1 MDAIRNAPSISI
13 ITELQKEGAALT
25 LYDPEAMENM
35 RKIFPESQPGINYTN
50 SPYEA
55 VKNANAALFVTEWDE
70 FKQLDLAKV
79 RDLMVNPI
87 IIDGRN
93 IFKFKEIQNSGF
105 EYYSI
110 GRK

>member
-1 MDAIRNAPSISI
+1 MRNAPSISLI
-13 ITELQKEGAALT
+13 ETLKEEEAILR

-35 RKIFPESQPGINYTN
+35 KSVFPEN
-50 SPYEA
+50 SPNIVYTDNPYDA
-55 VKNANAALFVTEWDE
+55 VKEANATLVVTEWDE
-70 FKQLDLAKV
+70 FRNLDFK
-79 RDLMVNPI
+79 RIKKLMANPI

-93 IFKFKEIQNSGF
+93 VFNPDEVRQLGF